1 MKLFLTILAYLM
13 PLFAFAETTTDRLT
27 LTPEKPLQPGGG
39 EVRVT
44 VSLEGSRIYTGYE
57 MDITLPEGIELNYY
71 KNAPDVALY
80 KGSGCIYPF
89 EEDRDGNKTFT
100 HTATV
105 SYGEVA
111 ARTIR
116 IACISTSSQ
125 NFTSTSGKLLTIY
138 LKASAFAKPGDVSLA
153 LSNCKLATFDDK
165 TMTTTG
171 YVPEQKEISGITVG
185 NNATVPV
192 SVTSQWGT
200 LMLPF
205 PAELPE
211 GMKAYSCSSNDTEN
225 LILSP
230 VNSIKA
236 FTPYIVYSE
245 NGFTSNLTGTVNASN
260 YPASDIVTAGYLKAS
275 VKAQTV
281 TEGYVLQ
288 KQGGVVQFYK
298 VNSEKPVN
306 IPAGKC
312 WAVLPQ
318 QLAAKAAFGITVDN
332 TTGIASP
339 NVGNTSANDCYT
351 LDGIKVNQVRKGTIY
366 INNGRKVIR

>member
-1 MKLFLTILAYLM
+1 MKLLLTILAYLI
-13 PLFAFAETTTDRLT
+13 PLFSFAETTTDRLV
-27 LTPEKPLQPGGG
+27 LSSEPLQPGGG
-39 EVRVT
+39 EVKVT

-89 EEDRDGNKTFT
+89 EEDRDGNKTYT
-100 HTATV
+100 HTVTTT
-105 SYGEVA
+105 YGEVA

-116 IACISTSSQ
+116 ITCISTSNE
-125 NFTSTSGKLLTIY
+125 NFKDVSGKLLTIY

-153 LSNCKLATFDDK
+153 LSNCKLITYDDE
-165 TMTTTG
+165 TITATG
-171 YVPEQKEISGITVG
+171 YVPEQKEISGLKVD

-205 PAELPE
+205 SAELPE

-230 VNSIKA
+230 VSDMKA

-245 NGFTSNLTGTVNASN
+245 NGFTGNLTGTVNPLD

-288 KQGGVVQFYK
+288 KQGGEVQFYK
-298 VNSEKPVN
+298 ISSEKPVN
-306 IPAGKC
+306 VPAGKC

-366 INNGRKVIR
+366 INNGKKVIR

>member
-1 MKLFLTILAYLM
+1 MKLLLTILAYFI
-13 PLFAFAETTTDRLT
+13 PLFSFADTTTDRLV
-27 LTPEKPLQPGGG
+27 LSSEQPLQPGGE
-39 EVRVT
+39 EVEVT
-44 VSLEGSRIYTGYE
+44 VSLEGTRIYTGYE

-71 KNAPDVALY
+71 EGKPDVAIY
-80 KGSGCIYPF
+80 DYDDCIYAF
-89 EEDRDGNKTFT
+89 TKDRKGNKTFT
-100 HTATV
+100 HTVMAT
-105 SYGEVA
+105 YGEVA

-116 IACISTSSQ
+116 IACISTSNE

-153 LSNCKLATFDDK
+153 LSNCKLATFDGE
-165 TMTTTG
+165 TMQTTG
-171 YVPEQKEISGITVG
+171 YAPEQTEIRGVTVG

-205 PAELPE
+205 SAALPV
-211 GMKAYSCSSNDTEN
+211 GMKAYSCSSNDAEN

-230 VNSIKA
+230 VSDMKA

-245 NGFTSNLTGTVNASN
+245 NGFADNLKGTVDASD
-260 YPASDIVTAGYLKAS
+260 YPTSDIVSAGYLKAS

-288 KQGGVVQFYK
+288 KQGGEVQFYK
-298 VNSEKPVN
+298 ISSDKPVN
-306 IPAGKC
+306 VPEGKC

-318 QLAAKAAFGITVDN
+318 QLAAKMSFGIVIDN
-332 TTGIASP
+332 TVSIASP
-339 NVGNTSANDCYT
+339 YASNISANDYYT
-351 LDGIKVNQVRKGTIY
+351 LDGIKVNHVHKGAIY

>member
-1 MKLFLTILAYLM
+1 M
-13 PLFAFAETTTDRLT
+13 PLFAFAETTTDRLV
-27 LTPEKPLQPGGG
+27 LSSEPLQPGGE
-39 EVRVT
+39 EVECT
-44 VSLEGSRIYTGYE
+44 VSLEGSLIYTGYE

-71 KNAPDVALY
+71 EGAPDVALY
-80 KGSGCIYPF
+80 NYDDCIYPF
-89 EEDRDGNKTFT
+89 TTDRRGNKTFT
-100 HTATV
+100 HTITV

-116 IACISTSSQ
+116 IACISTSNE
-125 NFTSTSGKLLTIY
+125 NFKKGEGKLLTIY
-138 LKASAFAKPGDVSLA
+138 LKASAFAKPGNVSLA
-153 LSNCKLATFDDK
+153 LSNCKLATFDGE
-165 TMTTTG
+165 TMKTTG
-171 YVPEQKEISGITVG
+171 YVPEQTEIGGIKVG

-192 SVTSQWGT
+192 SVTSLWGT

-205 PAELPE
+205 SASVPS
-211 GMKAYSCSSNDTEN
+211 GMKAYSCTSHDTEN

-230 VNSIKA
+230 VSSIQA

-245 NGFTSNLTGTVNASN
+245 NSFSDNLTGTVSASD
-260 YPASDIVTAGYLKAS
+260 YPTTDIVTAGYLKAS
-275 VKAQTV
+275 IKAQAV

-288 KQGGVVQFYK
+288 KQGGEVQFYR
-298 VNSEKPVN
+298 VNSGKPVN

-366 INNGRKVIR
+366 INNGKKVIR

>member
-1 MKLFLTILAYLM
+1 MKFLLPILAYFI
-13 PLFAFAETTTDRLT
+13 PLFSFAEATADQLT
-27 LTPEKPLQPGGG
+27 LSSAQPLQPGGN
-39 EVRVT
+39 EVKVT
-44 VSLEGSRIYTGYE
+44 VSLEGSRRYTGYE

-71 KNAPDVALY
+71 NGAPDVAQY
-80 KGSGCIYPF
+80 KANDCIYPF
-89 EEDRDGNKTFT
+89 TEDRDGNKTFT
-100 HTATV
+100 HTITA

-116 IACISTSSQ
+116 ITCISTSNE
-125 NFTSTSGKLLTIY
+125 NFKSNSGKLLTIY

-153 LSNCKLATFDDK
+153 LSNCKFATFDDK
-165 TMTTTG
+165 TLATTG
-171 YVPEQKEISGITVG
+171 YVPEQKEISGVSVG

-205 PAELPE
+205 SASLPN
-211 GMKAYSCSSNDTEN
+211 GMKAYTCSSNDTEN

-230 VNSIKA
+230 VSSMKA

-245 NGFTSNLTGTVNASN
+245 NGFTDNLTGTVNAQD
-260 YPASDIVTAGYLKAS
+260 YPTTDIITAGYLKAS

-288 KQGGVVQFYK
+288 KQNGNVQFYRIS
-298 VNSEKPVN
+298 SEKPVN
-306 IPAGKC
+306 IPEGKC

-318 QLAAKAAFGITVDN
+318 QLAAKMSFGLAIDKN
-332 TTGIASP
+332 TSIASP
-339 NVGNTSANDCYT
+339 NISDTSANDYYT
-351 LDGIKVNQVRKGTIY
+351 LDGIKVKQMNKGAIY

>member
-1 MKLFLTILAYLM
+1 MKLLLTILAYLI
-13 PLFAFAETTTDRLT
+13 PLFSFAETTTDKLT
-27 LTPEKPLQPGGG
+27 LSSAQPLQPGGE
-39 EVRVT
+39 EVKVT
-44 VSLEGSRIYTGYE
+44 VSLDGSRLYTGYE
-57 MDITLPEGIELNYY
+57 MDITLPEGIELNFYEG
-71 KNAPDVALY
+71 APDVAQY
-80 KGSGCIYPF
+80 KASDCIYPF
-89 EEDRDGNKTFT
+89 KEDRDGNKTFT
-100 HTATV
+100 HTITA

-116 IACISTSSQ
+116 ITCISTSNE

-171 YVPEQKEISGITVG
+171 YVPEQKEISGVTVG

-205 PAELPE
+205 SAALPK

-230 VNSIKA
+230 VSDMKA

-245 NGFTSNLTGTVNASN
+245 NGFTGNLKGTVNAHD
-260 YPASDIVTAGYLKAS
+260 YPALDIITAGYLKAS

-298 VNSEKPVN
+298 INSEKPVN
-306 IPAGKC
+306 VPEGKC

-318 QLAAKAAFGITVDN
+318 QLAAKAAFGIVVDN
-332 TTGIASP
+332 TTSIASP
-339 NVGNTSANDCYT
+339 QISNTSANDCYT